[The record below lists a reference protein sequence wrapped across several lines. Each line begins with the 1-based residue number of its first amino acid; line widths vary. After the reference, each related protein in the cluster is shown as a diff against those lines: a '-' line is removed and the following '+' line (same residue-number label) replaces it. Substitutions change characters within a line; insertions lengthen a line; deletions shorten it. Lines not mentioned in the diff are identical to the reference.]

1 MQLMKNSVLLAL
13 ATVSDD
19 GVFCL
24 WSLSNLLE
32 PLVSMQLN
40 TLVGAGRARD
50 A

>member
-1 MQLMKNSVLLAL
+1 MQLMKSSVMLAL

-32 PLVSMQLN
+32 PLVSVQLN
-40 TLVGAGRARD
+40 TLVSGWRVRD
-50 A
+50 V